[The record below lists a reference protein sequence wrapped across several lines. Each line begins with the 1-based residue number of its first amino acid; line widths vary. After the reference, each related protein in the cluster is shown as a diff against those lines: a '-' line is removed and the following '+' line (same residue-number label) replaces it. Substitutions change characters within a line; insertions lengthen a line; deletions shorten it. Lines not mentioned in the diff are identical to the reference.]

1 MDYQYG
7 KSCREELVPFLPDGY
22 HRILEVGCAYG
33 AFRENLKQKNEY
45 WGIEPSEFASRT
57 AAQNLDKVLVGGFD
71 EVYDQLPDKYFDLVI
86 CNDVIEHLP
95 DHNDF
100 FEKVKGKMTDD
111 SVMVGAIP
119 NVRHIKNLFNL
130 LIKKDWQY
138 QENGILDYTHLRF
151 FTQKSLLKIFDNMSY
166 KVEQIGGINEEAFK
180 WTLKYFA
187 KYPVYFVFGNDLKYT
202 QFAFRVRPA
211 R

>member
-1 MDYQYG
+1 M
-7 KSCREELVPFLPDGY
+7 
-22 HRILEVGCAYG
+22 
-33 AFRENLKQKNEY
+33 
-45 WGIEPSEFASRT
+45 
-57 AAQNLDKVLVGGFD
+57 GGFD